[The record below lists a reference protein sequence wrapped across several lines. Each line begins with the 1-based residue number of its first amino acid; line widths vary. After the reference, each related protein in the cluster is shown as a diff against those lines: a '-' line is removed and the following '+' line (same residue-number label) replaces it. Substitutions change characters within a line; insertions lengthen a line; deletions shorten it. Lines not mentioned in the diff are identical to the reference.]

1 MLEVMPSMDTWNTR
15 TSDIHET
22 LFTES
27 VIYIILRYGYEYHSL
42 CVIIICAMRVVLRF
56 ENCTKEPAA
65 PNGRDISP
73 TDTY

>member
-15 TSDIHET
+15 TSDIQKT

-27 VIYIILRYGYEYHSL
+27 VIYIIWL
-42 CVIIICAMRVVLRF
+42 CVIIIICAMRVVHRF
-56 ENCTKEPAA
+56 ANCTKEPAA
-65 PNGRDISP
+65 PNGHDISP